1 MTTALVPYERHPLT
15 IIDAGTNRGGRGLL
29 PHVAQLQRESDVI
42 DVELIGVDPVP
53 GRANRFITDAAQFGL
68 HGQAREA
75 KIEDVI
81 NEGVPEGAPVI
92 LNMDTPAAH
101 AHALYQL
108 ADRKIP
114 VLGALYA
121 ASPVDGQLHG
131 FRYVFG
137 AEEHE
142 EKREVAGMFRSLH
155 AFAARGGR
163 ERVWGEQGRP
173 EHLPLEPVYRDWTG
187 RFVRENLAKTAIGL
201 SSNNHY
207 IEMTRDGRRT
217 LPIIIRE
224 SPNGWASPFALATEV
239 LGNPPAPI
247 LRGDDFAIAELGHN
261 GARFHFARLGK
272 TDGRLRV
279 NGYAG
284 FDRDTL
290 DAAERE
296 ARAQQVQHTQSL
308 QRADRERQQ
317 REVAE
322 AVRRAEQKTI
332 TRRRPLFF
340 TD

>member
-1 MTTALVPYERHPLT
+1 MTTALVPYERHTLA
-15 IIDAGTNRGGRGLL
+15 IVDGGTNHGGRGLL
-29 PHVAQLQRESDVI
+29 PHVARLQRESDVI

-53 GRANRFITDAAQFGL
+53 GRANRFISEAAQFGL
-68 HGQAREA
+68 RGHACEA

-81 NEGVPEGAPVI
+81 NGGVPDGAPVI

-101 AHALYQL
+101 AQALYQL
-108 ADRKIP
+108 ADRKIS

-121 ASPVDGQLHG
+121 SSPVDGQLHG

-137 AEEHE
+137 AEEHN

-163 ERVWGEQGRP
+163 ERIWGEQGRP

-187 RFVRENLAKTAIGL
+187 RFVHENLAKIAVGL
-201 SSNNHY
+201 PSNNHY

-224 SPNGWASPFALATEV
+224 SPHGWVSPFALATEV

-247 LRGDDFAIAELGHN
+247 LRGDDFAIAELGTN

-272 TDGRLRV
+272 TDGRVRV
-279 NGYAG
+279 NGYTG
-284 FDRDTL
+284 FDHDTL

-296 ARAQQVQHTQSL
+296 ARAQQVQHTESL
-308 QRADRERQQ
+308 QRADRDRQQ
-317 REVAE
+317 REVAQ

>member
-15 IIDAGTNRGGRGLL
+15 IIEGGTNHGGRGNL
-29 PHVAQLQRESDVI
+29 PHLGRLQQDSDVI
-42 DVELIGVDPVP
+42 DVRIIGVDPVP
-53 GRANRFITDAAQFGL
+53 GRANRFITEAAQFGL
-68 HGQAREA
+68 QGQAREA

-81 NEGVPEGAPVI
+81 NEGIPEGAPVI

-101 AHALYQL
+101 AHALYRL
-108 ADRKIP
+108 ADQEIA
-114 VLGALYA
+114 VLGGLYA
-121 ASPVDGQLHG
+121 LSPVDGQLHG

-137 AEEHE
+137 AGEHE

-155 AFAARGGR
+155 AFTARGGR

-173 EHLPLEPVYRDWTG
+173 EHLPLEQVYRDWTG
-187 RFVRENLAKTAIGL
+187 RFVHENLAKTAVGL
-201 SSNNHY
+201 QSNNHY

-217 LPIIIRE
+217 LPIIIRD
-224 SPNGWASPFALATEV
+224 SPDGWASPFVLATEV

-247 LRGDDFAIAELGHN
+247 LRGDDFAIAELGPN

-296 ARAQQVQHTQSL
+296 ARARQVQHTQTL
-308 QRADRERQQ
+308 QRADHERQQ